1 MTDMLVKLY
10 NLPPLEP
17 ELAAMTAQGI
27 TIRRALAPEKQ
38 LVLQWIAQHFFDGW
52 VSETDVT
59 FGHTPID
66 CWLAVEKDQLIGFGC
81 VNATAKAF
89 FGPTGVSEAARG
101 RGVGRA
107 LLIACLHGLRWE
119 GYAYAIIGG
128 VGPIDFY
135 NKAVGAT
142 IIEDSTPSI
151 YAGMLG
157 SEE

>member
-1 MTDMLVKLY
+1 M
-10 NLPPLEP
+10 
-17 ELAAMTAQGI
+17 
-27 TIRRALAPEKQ
+27 
-38 LVLQWIAQHFFDGW
+38 
-52 VSETDVT
+52 
-59 FGHTPID
+59 PID

-101 RGVGRA
+101 RGIGRA

-142 IIEDSTPSI
+142 VIENSTPSVYGGMI
-151 YAGMLG
+151 GSDDIPITSRYTVSPHPKSSFFKKDPLIAGTRRAVLG
-157 SEE
+157 WSLL